1 MTYKEAADRIEEH
14 MRIHYNN
21 EYPYA
26 IKITEA
32 LELAVNVLQ
41 KLALTEECVIKKGMP
56 VWYVDFESGHIERGV
71 VFSVQY
77 KDQKVD
83 SFSVDFEETG
93 DFDEFYGDAIGHC
106 FFLSEEMAK
115 AELVRGIKD

>member
-21 EYPYA
+21 EYPHA

-41 KLALTEECVIKKGMP
+41 KTYIDRRVCNPK
-56 VWYVDFESGHIERGV
+56 R
-71 VFSVQY
+71 
-77 KDQKVD
+77 
-83 SFSVDFEETG
+83 
-93 DFDEFYGDAIGHC
+93 DAC
-106 FFLSEEMAK
+106 
-115 AELVRGIKD
+115 LVR

>member
-41 KLALTEECVIKKGMP
+41 KLALTEECVIKKGRL
-56 VWYVDFESGHIERGV
+56 FGTLIL
-71 VFSVQY
+71 
-77 KDQKVD
+77 KVD
-83 SFSVDFEETG
+83 TLNAGSFSV
-93 DFDEFYGDAIGHC
+93 Y
-106 FFLSEEMAK
+106 S
-115 AELVRGIKD
+115 IKTRK